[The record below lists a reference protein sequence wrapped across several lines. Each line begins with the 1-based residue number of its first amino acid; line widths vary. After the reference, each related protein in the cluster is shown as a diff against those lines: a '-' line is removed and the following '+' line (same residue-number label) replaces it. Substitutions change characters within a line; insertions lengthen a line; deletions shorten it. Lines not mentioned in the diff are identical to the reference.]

1 MINYFNILILCI
13 IILYDIHN
21 KKFFKYYIYIYNYTI
36 ITLNYNY
43 INKLYKKGIYE
54 YFFYIIKKNSIMN

>member
-21 KKFFKYYIYIYNYTI
+21 KKFFRYYIYIYIYIYNYTN

-43 INKLYKKGIYE
+43 INKLFI
-54 YFFYIIKKNSIMN
+54 